1 MQDEKYERL
10 LGHQRAKKDQ
20 VKNVEGIDAGIDVS
34 NMPKEAKKS
43 SKKKTA
49 MSSSG

>member
-20 VKNVEGIDAGIDVS
+20 VKQEGIDAGIDNS
-34 NMPKEAKKS
+34 KMPKEAKKS
-43 SKKKTA
+43 SKKKTNA
-49 MSSSG
+49 